1 MATAEVVV
9 PVRPTLK
16 HASSLLEPLVIDSI
30 ALISDLHGNLPAL
43 EAVLRDIKRRNIS
56 RIFCLGDLVGKG
68 PHSEKVVDI
77 CQDVCEVTIQGN
89 WDDCIVRDTEKPTL
103 LWHQQRLGPE
113 RLDYLRQLPQTIEFW
128 MSGRRVRLFHASQE
142 SVYYRV
148 RMEDPREKLL
158 AMFTNTAFTGNTFE
172 PDVVGY
178 GDIHR
183 AFVTH
188 FHQQMLFNVG
198 SVGNPLDM
206 TQASYAILQG
216 RYDSQQA
223 DTFAVHLIRVPYDIE
238 LAIQQAAAEHMPE
251 LAPYANELRTAQYRG
266 TAASATESATTRSP
280 AS

>member
-1 MATAEVVV
+1 M
-9 PVRPTLK
+9 
-16 HASSLLEPLVIDSI
+16 DSI
-30 ALISDLHGNLPAL
+30 ALISDLHGNIPAL

-68 PHSEKVVDI
+68 PHAEKVVDI
-77 CQDVCEVTIQGN
+77 CQDVCEVTIKGN
-89 WDDCIVRDTEKPTL
+89 WDDFIVRDTEKPTMR
-103 LWHQQRLGPE
+103 WHQQRLGPE
-113 RLDYLRQLPQTIEFW
+113 RLAYLRQLPQTIEFW

-148 RMEDPREKLL
+148 RMDDPREKLL
-158 AMFTNTAFTGNTFE
+158 AMFTNTAFTGNTCV

-183 AFVTH
+183 AYVMH

-206 TQASYAILQG
+206 TQASYAIVEG
-216 RYDSQQA
+216 TYDSQRA

-238 LAIQQAAAEHMPE
+238 RAIQQAAEEHMPE
-251 LAPYANELRTAQYRG
+251 LEPYAKELRTAQYRG
-266 TAASATESATTRSP
+266 TADKVERFDDQ
-280 AS
+280 

>member
-1 MATAEVVV
+1 MEHVA
-9 PVRPTLK
+9 
-16 HASSLLEPLVIDSI
+16 I
-30 ALISDLHGNLPAL
+30 ISDLHGNLPAL
-43 EAVLRDIKRRNIS
+43 EAVLCDIKRRHIS

-77 CQDVCEVTIQGN
+77 CQDVCEVTIKGN
-89 WDDCIVRDTEKPTL
+89 WDDFIVRDTENPTL
-103 LWHQQRLGPE
+103 RWHQQRLGTE

-128 MSGRRVRLFHASQE
+128 MSGRRVRLFHASQQ

-148 RMEDPREKLL
+148 RMDDPRDKLL
-158 AMFTNTAFTGNTFE
+158 AMFTNTEFTGNMFE

-183 AFVTH
+183 AYVLN

-206 TQASYAILQG
+206 TQASYAILEG
-216 RYDSQQA
+216 TYNSQRA

-266 TAASATESATTRSP
+266 TAASAKESAATRSP

>member
-1 MATAEVVV
+1 MDA
-9 PVRPTLK
+9 
-16 HASSLLEPLVIDSI
+16 I

-43 EAVLRDIKRRNIS
+43 EAVLSDIKRRNIS

-77 CQDVCEVTIQGN
+77 CQEVCEVTIQGN
-89 WDDCIVRDTEKPTL
+89 WDDYITRDTEKPTMR
-103 LWHQQRLGPE
+103 WHQQRLGPA
-113 RLDYLRQLPQTIEFW
+113 RLAYLHQLPQTIDFW

-148 RMEDPREKLL
+148 LMDDPREKLL
-158 AMFTNTAFTGNTFE
+158 AMFTNTAFTGSTFA

-183 AFVTH
+183 AFVMH

-206 TQASYAILQG
+206 TQASYVILEG
-216 RYDSQQA
+216 AYNSQRA
-223 DTFAVHLIRVPYDIE
+223 DTFAVHVIRVPYDIE
-238 LAIQQAAAEHMPE
+238 RAIQQAAEEDMPE
-251 LAPYANELRTAQYRG
+251 LDLYAHELRTAQYRG
-266 TAASATESATTRSP
+266 SVAGKQAS
-280 AS
+280 